1 MTSHGIDAYSRY
13 QRVTSWPAVRKA
25 GYTFAWFKVGEGT
38 GTRSVAALSPAAA
51 KRSGVSCGAYW
62 YAQPGSA
69 VQQANL
75 LCNRA
80 EALGLTALAPA
91 LDLEA
96 PFSPNATAVNFAVAF
111 CRQVAKR
118 GHRPCLYANQSM
130 MSVIGPAVRK
140 AVPQTV
146 VWVARYGASP
156 TMAWHVWQHSDAG
169 RVPGIAASAV
179 DLNKGQIP
187 YNVKMLTKEAA
198 VVTTKDVTAIW
209 GRRAPVNGA
218 DGKPRNPK
226 VPKWRMDS
234 TVATTLS
241 WVYWLVDRTKKMPAS
256 VWSQRVPATN
266 WDGSA
271 RDPHNPEWWASSV
284 LATCLQNIYGLHVKV
299 DAQTQQINQLTT
311 TVSRLGGGDK

>member
-1 MTSHGIDAYSRY
+1 MVVHGVDLYSRY
-13 QRVTSWPAVRKA
+13 QRVTSWPAARKA
-25 GYTFAWFKVGEGT
+25 GKRFCYMKVGDGT
-38 GTRSVAALSPAAA
+38 GTRSVAALFPAAA
-51 KRSGVSCGAYW
+51 KHSGVSCGGYW
-62 YAQPGSA
+62 YAQPGNA

-75 LCNRA
+75 LCNRV

-96 PFSPNATAVNFAVAF
+96 PFRPNRTAVNFAVAF

-130 MSVIGPAVRK
+130 MLTVRAAVVK

-146 VWVARYGASP
+146 VWVARYGADP
-156 TMAWHVWQHSDAG
+156 TMAHHVWQWSSSGH
-169 RVPGIAASAV
+169 VPGIAAGSV
-179 DLNKGQIP
+179 DLNKGAIP
-187 YNVKMLTKEAA
+187 YNVKMLTKGDEM
-198 VVTTKDVTAIW
+198 VTTKDVTAIW

-241 WVYWLVDRTKKMPAS
+241 WVYWLVERSKKMPAS
-256 VWSQRVPATN
+256 VWAQRVPATN
-266 WDGSA
+266 WDGSP

-284 LATCLQNIYGLHVKV
+284 LATSLQNIYGLHEKV
-299 DAQTQQINQLTT
+299 DAQTAQINQLTSA
-311 TVSRLGGGDK
+311 VSRMDGGKQ